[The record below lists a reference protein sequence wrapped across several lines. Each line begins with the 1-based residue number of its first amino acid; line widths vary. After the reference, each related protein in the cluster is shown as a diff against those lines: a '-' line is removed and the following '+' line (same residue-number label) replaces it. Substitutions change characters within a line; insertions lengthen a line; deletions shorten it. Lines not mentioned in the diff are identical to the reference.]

1 MWNHPLIQISTVYA
15 YGNMSLKRAWML
27 KINYR
32 CTKPNVISL
41 GIILLLAPLD
51 FSHREKATVANTVR
65 LKTQND
71 NNISAINIYF
81 KKSKCLKNV
90 KQQIKVRAKS
100 DVISGFYWR
109 QSEAVALEMRMDSD
123 SDELILRQRW
133 TLISSKWLEASGYPL
148 KSVALFIKSH
158 PFMPVS
164 TGLYALSVVKKR
176 HSWCKNKPIITEE
189 GYKYILI

>member
-1 MWNHPLIQISTVYA
+1 
-15 YGNMSLKRAWML
+15 ML

-32 CTKPNVISL
+32 STKPNVISL

-100 DVISGFYWR
+100 DVISGFY
-109 QSEAVALEMRMDSD
+109 
-123 SDELILRQRW
+123 
-133 TLISSKWLEASGYPL
+133 
-148 KSVALFIKSH
+148 
-158 PFMPVS
+158 
-164 TGLYALSVVKKR
+164 
-176 HSWCKNKPIITEE
+176 
-189 GYKYILI
+189 